1 MASGKTRQLPAVA
14 LEPDDRLE
22 ALRRLSFAKQLA
34 ALLRGEYTSAE
45 WRSIRTPAER
55 LALLCGLDDDQQLD
69 ALRARCFS
77 LDEWCAFASRH
88 PQRVF
93 MLGGEYAFIA
103 VTTPEWCER

>member
-1 MASGKTRQLPAVA
+1 MASDKTRQLPAVNA
-14 LEPDDRLE
+14 DARDRLE
-22 ALRRLSFAKQLA
+22 ALRRLPLANQLS

-55 LALLCGLDDDQQLD
+55 LELLCGLDEDQQLD

-77 LDEWCAFASRH
+77 LDEWCAFARRH
-88 PQRVF
+88 PERVF
-93 MLGGEYAFIA
+93 ILDGEYAFIT